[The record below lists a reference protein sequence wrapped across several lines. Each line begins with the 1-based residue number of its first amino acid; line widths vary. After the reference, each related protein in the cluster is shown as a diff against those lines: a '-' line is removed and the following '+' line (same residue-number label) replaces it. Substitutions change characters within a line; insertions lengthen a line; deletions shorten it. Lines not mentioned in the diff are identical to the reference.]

1 MCEVLSLTPAL
12 KKKKKR
18 KQEKAVAVSTVTTAS
33 ASQVT
38 MEPKVKE
45 QLLDPKAKE
54 EQGITVQV
62 LGIPTFFV
70 K

>member
-1 MCEVLSLTPAL
+1 M
-12 KKKKKR
+12 
-18 KQEKAVAVSTVTTAS
+18 AVSTVTTAS